1 MTTTGATTAI
11 TLPIGLWR
19 DGGRIKEAVLRP
31 MTGADQEFLLE
42 AGVMMPPAIRTS
54 ELLARC
60 VQRIGREGPVTPP
73 LAAELVA
80 GDREALLLHLRRI
93 TFGNQMDLIVSC
105 PACAKNM
112 DAQLKVS
119 DLLVSPGWDA
129 PQFFERDL
137 PSCGTL
143 RFRMPCGADQEA
155 VADMARHDAAGAAVA
170 LLHRCIEETT
180 GETPEGALPII
191 GGWMAE
197 LDPQAEIRL
206 RLICPECG
214 HEFVTLLDAGSYL
227 FEEST
232 MRSREL
238 YREIHLLA
246 FHYHWSEAEI
256 LGMAPIK
263 RRRYLEMLL
272 EALE

>member
-1 MTTTGATTAI
+1 MTTTGATTAV

-19 DGGRIKEAVLRP
+19 DGERIKEAFLRP

-42 AGVMMPPAIRTS
+42 VGATMAPAIRTS

-60 VQRIGREGPVTPP
+60 VQRIGREEPVTPT
-73 LAAELVA
+73 LAAELVS

-93 TFGNQMDLIVSC
+93 TFGDRMDLVVRC

-112 DAQLKVS
+112 DAPVRVS
-119 DLLVSPGWDA
+119 DLLVAPESDA
-129 PQFFERDL
+129 PQYFERDL
-137 PSCGTL
+137 LHCGTL

-155 VADMARHDAAGAAVA
+155 IAELARHDTAEAARV
-170 LLHRCIEETT
+170 LLRRCMEKTI
-180 GETPEGALPII
+180 GEMPEGALPII
-191 GGWMAE
+191 SGWMAE

-206 RLICPECG
+206 SLSCPECG
-214 HEFVTLLDAGSYL
+214 CVFDSLLDAGSYL
-227 FEEST
+227 YDESI

-256 LGMAPIK
+256 LGMSPPK
-263 RRRYLEMLL
+263 RRRYLELLL

>member
-1 MTTTGATTAI
+1 MTTTGATTAV

-93 TFGNQMDLIVSC
+93 TFGNRMDLIVSC

-119 DLLVSPGWDA
+119 DLLVSPDWDA

-155 VADMARHDAAGAAVA
+155 VADMARHDAAGAAQA

-191 GGWMAE
+191 SGWMAE

-206 RLICPECG
+206 SLICPECG
-214 HEFVTLLDAGSYL
+214 REFVTLLDAGSYL

-256 LGMAPIK
+256 LGMAPLK

>member
-1 MTTTGATTAI
+1 
-11 TLPIGLWR
+11 
-19 DGGRIKEAVLRP
+19 
-31 MTGADQEFLLE
+31 
-42 AGVMMPPAIRTS
+42 
-54 ELLARC
+54 
-60 VQRIGREGPVTPP
+60 
-73 LAAELVA
+73 
-80 GDREALLLHLRRI
+80 
-93 TFGNQMDLIVSC
+93 
-105 PACAKNM
+105 
-112 DAQLKVS
+112 
-119 DLLVSPGWDA
+119 
-129 PQFFERDL
+129 
-137 PSCGTL
+137 
-143 RFRMPCGADQEA
+143 MPCGADQEA
-155 VADMARHDAAGAAVA
+155 VADMARHDAAGAAQA

-191 GGWMAE
+191 SGWMAE

-206 RLICPECG
+206 NLICPECG

-256 LGMAPIK
+256 LGMAPLK
-263 RRRYLEMLL
+263 RRRYLELLL